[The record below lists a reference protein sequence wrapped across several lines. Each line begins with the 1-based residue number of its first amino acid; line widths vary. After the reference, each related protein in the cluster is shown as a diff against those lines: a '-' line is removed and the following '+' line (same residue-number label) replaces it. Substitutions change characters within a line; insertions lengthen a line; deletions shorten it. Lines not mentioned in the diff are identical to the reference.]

1 MFSAADLSIG
11 KGPYSRRN
19 FEDLEGYTRFQ
30 HGHTP
35 FFLKSKLVATCE
47 LGLKSLTG

>member
-1 MFSAADLSIG
+1 MYSTADLSIG

-30 HGHTP
+30 LGHNP
-35 FFLKSKLVATCE
+35 SFFWKSKLVATCE
-47 LGLKSLTG
+47 LG